1 MQYAAN
7 FALFWCDLRRN
18 AYEAGVKLW
27 NRACFYNFG
36 DIFDEMG
43 ETAIT
48 LLEFNRR
55 VNRLLHDASVQR
67 CWVVA
72 ETSDVMV
79 RNHCYM
85 ELVQKN
91 PDSGLTEAKARA
103 IIWAS
108 RFAVLR
114 HTFEAATG
122 QAFGNGLKVMV
133 EVSANF
139 HEQFGYSL
147 VITDI
152 NPTYTLGDMA
162 RQRME
167 IINRLKREGIINLN
181 KELAM
186 PPVPQRIA
194 VISAGTAAG
203 YGDFMDQLYGNQAGL
218 KFYTCLFPA
227 AMQGATTAVSIIAAL
242 NRIYANAGLFDCVVI
257 IRGGGATSE
266 LNAFDNYELAANVA
280 QFPLPVIVG
289 IGHDRDTTVLD
300 DVANVRVKTPTAAA
314 EWLVGRAQSALD
326 ALNAVSD
333 MIADMASEMI
343 ASARQQLAY
352 YTGTIPLVAGNVI
365 VRNKSLLQ
373 NYVNAIPLRA
383 HTRVESAG
391 KDLKSW
397 GERVSVAAGQC
408 MLRERM
414 RVQALEKQVE
424 LLSPERV
431 LRRGYSLTVA
441 NGRVVTDASS
451 LSKGDVIETRF
462 ASGKVVS
469 EVK

>member
-1 MQYAAN
+1 MHKR
-7 FALFWCDLRRN
+7 FC
-18 AYEAGVKLW
+18 
-27 NRACFYNFG
+27 NFG
-36 DIFDEMG
+36 DNFDKMG

-55 VNRLLHDASVQR
+55 VNRLLHDTSVQR
-67 CWVVA
+67 CWIVA

-91 PDSGLTEAKARA
+91 PETGLTEAKARA

-114 HTFEAATG
+114 NTFETATG

-147 VITDI
+147 VISDI

-181 KELAM
+181 KELEM
-186 PPVPQRIA
+186 PSVPQRIA

-203 YGDFMDQLYGNQAGL
+203 YGDFIDQLHGNQSGL
-218 KFYTCLFPA
+218 KFYTCLFQA
-227 AMQGATTAVSIIAAL
+227 SMQGANTAASIIAAL

-266 LNAFDNYELAANVA
+266 LNAFDNYDLAANVA

-300 DVANVRVKTPTAAA
+300 EVANVRVKTPTAAA
-314 EWLVGRAQSALD
+314 EWLLGKAQTALES
-326 ALNAVSD
+326 LNSISD
-333 MIADMASEMI
+333 MIANIAKDMI

-352 YTGTIPLVAGNVI
+352 YANTIPLTAENTI
-365 VRNKSLLQ
+365 TRNKSMLQ
-373 NYVNAIPLRA
+373 NYMNMIPLRA
-383 HTRVESAG
+383 HTRIESAG
-391 KDLKSW
+391 KDLDVW
-397 GERVSVAAGQC
+397 
-408 MLRERM
+408 RERITIAVEQHLQHEKM
-414 RVQALEKQVE
+414 RLQTLEKQVE
-424 LLSPERV
+424 LLSPDRV
-431 LRRGYSLTVA
+431 LKRGYSLTVA
-441 NGRVVTDASS
+441 NGRIVTDAST
-451 LSKGDVIETRF
+451 LAKGDVMETRF
-462 ASGKVVS
+462 ASGKVIS

>member
-1 MQYAAN
+1 
-7 FALFWCDLRRN
+7 
-18 AYEAGVKLW
+18 
-27 NRACFYNFG
+27 
-36 DIFDEMG
+36 MG

-55 VNRLLHDASVQR
+55 VNRLLHDSSVQR

-91 PDSGLTEAKARA
+91 PETGLTEAKARA
-103 IIWAS
+103 IIWAN
-108 RFAVLR
+108 RFAAVR
-114 HTFEAATG
+114 HAFETATG

-167 IINRLKREGIINLN
+167 IINRLKREGLINLN

-186 PPVPQRIA
+186 PSVPQRIA
-194 VISAGTAAG
+194 VVSAGTAAG
-203 YGDFMDQLYGNQAGL
+203 YGDFMDQLHGNASGL

-227 AMQGATTAVSIIAAL
+227 VMQGVNTASSIISAL
-242 NRIYANAGLFDCVVI
+242 NRIYANADLFDCVVI

-266 LNAFDNYELAANVA
+266 LNSFDNYDLAANVA

-300 DVANVRVKTPTAAA
+300 EVANVRVKTPTAAA
-314 EWLVGRAQSALD
+314 EWLVGRAQAALD

-333 MIADMASEMI
+333 MIVDMASEMV

-352 YTGTIPLVAGNVI
+352 YTNTIPLVAENLMT
-365 VRNKSLLQ
+365 RNKALLQ
-373 NYVNAIPLRA
+373 NYMNAIPLRA
-383 HTRVESAG
+383 HLRIETAG
-391 KDLKSW
+391 KDLSSW
-397 GERVSVAAGQC
+397 KERIAAAVGQC
-408 MLRERM
+408 MMREKM
-414 RVQALEKQVE
+414 RLQAIGKQVE

-431 LRRGYSLTVA
+431 LKRGYSLTVA
-441 NGRVVTDASS
+441 NGRVVTDASV
-451 LSKGDVIETRF
+451 LAKGDVLETRF
-462 ASGKVVS
+462 ASGVVVS

>member
-1 MQYAAN
+1 MHKR
-7 FALFWCDLRRN
+7 FC
-18 AYEAGVKLW
+18 
-27 NRACFYNFG
+27 NFG
-36 DIFDEMG
+36 DNFDKMG

-55 VNRLLHDASVQR
+55 VNRLLHDTSVQR
-67 CWVVA
+67 CWIVA

-91 PDSGLTEAKARA
+91 PETGLTEAKARA

-114 HTFEAATG
+114 HTFETATG

-147 VITDI
+147 VISDI

-181 KELAM
+181 KELEM
-186 PPVPQRIA
+186 PSVPQRIA

-203 YGDFMDQLYGNQAGL
+203 YGDFIDQLHGNQSGL
-218 KFYTCLFPA
+218 KFYTCLFQA
-227 AMQGATTAVSIIAAL
+227 SMQGANTTASIIAAL

-266 LNAFDNYELAANVA
+266 LNAFDNYDLAANVA

-300 DVANVRVKTPTAAA
+300 EVANVRVKTPTAAA
-314 EWLVGRAQSALD
+314 EWLLGKAQTALES
-326 ALNAVSD
+326 LNSISD
-333 MIADMASEMI
+333 MIANIAKDMI

-352 YTGTIPLVAGNVI
+352 YANTIPLTAENTI
-365 VRNKSLLQ
+365 TRNKSILQ
-373 NYVNAIPLRA
+373 NYMNMIPLRA
-383 HTRVESAG
+383 HTRIESAG
-391 KDLKSW
+391 KDLDVW
-397 GERVSVAAGQC
+397 
-408 MLRERM
+408 RERITIAVEQHLQHEKM
-414 RVQALEKQVE
+414 HLQTLEKQVE
-424 LLSPERV
+424 LLSPDRV
-431 LRRGYSLTVA
+431 LKRGYSLTVA
-441 NGRVVTDASS
+441 NGRIVTDAST
-451 LSKGDVIETRF
+451 LAKGDVMETRF
-462 ASGKVVS
+462 ASGKVIS

>member
-1 MQYAAN
+1 MHKR
-7 FALFWCDLRRN
+7 FC
-18 AYEAGVKLW
+18 
-27 NRACFYNFG
+27 NFG
-36 DIFDEMG
+36 DNFDKMG

-55 VNRLLHDASVQR
+55 VNRLLHDTSVQR
-67 CWVVA
+67 CWIVA

-91 PDSGLTEAKARA
+91 PETGLTEAKARA

-114 HTFEAATG
+114 NTFETATG

-147 VITDI
+147 VISDI

-181 KELAM
+181 KELEM
-186 PPVPQRIA
+186 PSVPQRIA

-203 YGDFMDQLYGNQAGL
+203 YGDFIDQLHGNQSGL
-218 KFYTCLFPA
+218 KFYTCLFQA
-227 AMQGATTAVSIIAAL
+227 SMQGANTAASIIAAL

-266 LNAFDNYELAANVA
+266 LNAFDNYDLAANVA

-300 DVANVRVKTPTAAA
+300 EVANVRVKTPTAAA
-314 EWLVGRAQSALD
+314 EWLLGKAQTALES
-326 ALNAVSD
+326 LNSISD
-333 MIADMASEMI
+333 MIANIAKDMI
-343 ASARQQLAY
+343 ASVRQQLAY
-352 YTGTIPLVAGNVI
+352 YANTIPLTAENTI
-365 VRNKSLLQ
+365 TRNKSMLQ
-373 NYVNAIPLRA
+373 NYMNMIPLRA
-383 HTRVESAG
+383 HTRIESAG
-391 KDLKSW
+391 KDLDVW
-397 GERVSVAAGQC
+397 
-408 MLRERM
+408 RERITIAVEQHLQHEKM
-414 RVQALEKQVE
+414 RLQTLEKQVE
-424 LLSPERV
+424 LLSPDRV
-431 LRRGYSLTVA
+431 LKRGYSLTVA
-441 NGRVVTDASS
+441 NGRIVTDAST
-451 LSKGDVIETRF
+451 LAKGDVMETRF
-462 ASGKVVS
+462 ASGKVIS

>member
-1 MQYAAN
+1 MHKR
-7 FALFWCDLRRN
+7 FC
-18 AYEAGVKLW
+18 
-27 NRACFYNFG
+27 NFG
-36 DIFDEMG
+36 DNFDKMG

-55 VNRLLHDASVQR
+55 VNRLLHDTSVQR
-67 CWVVA
+67 CWIVA

-91 PDSGLTEAKARA
+91 PETGLTEAKARA

-114 HTFEAATG
+114 HTFETATG
-122 QAFGNGLKVMV
+122 QVFGNGLKVMV

-147 VITDI
+147 VISDI

-181 KELAM
+181 KELEM
-186 PPVPQRIA
+186 PSVPQRIA

-203 YGDFMDQLYGNQAGL
+203 YGDFIDQLHGNQSGL
-218 KFYTCLFPA
+218 KFYTCLFQA
-227 AMQGATTAVSIIAAL
+227 SMQGANTAASIIAAL

-266 LNAFDNYELAANVA
+266 LNAFDNYDLAANVA

-300 DVANVRVKTPTAAA
+300 EVANVRVKTPTAAA
-314 EWLVGRAQSALD
+314 EWLLGKAQTALES
-326 ALNAVSD
+326 LNSISD
-333 MIADMASEMI
+333 MIANIAKDMI

-352 YTGTIPLVAGNVI
+352 YANTIPLTAENTI
-365 VRNKSLLQ
+365 TRNKSILQ
-373 NYVNAIPLRA
+373 NYMNMIPLRA
-383 HTRVESAG
+383 HTRIESAG
-391 KDLKSW
+391 KDLDVW
-397 GERVSVAAGQC
+397 
-408 MLRERM
+408 RERITIAVEQHLQHEKM
-414 RVQALEKQVE
+414 RLQTLEKQVE
-424 LLSPERV
+424 LLSPDRV
-431 LRRGYSLTVA
+431 LKRGYSLTVA
-441 NGRVVTDASS
+441 NGRIVTDAST
-451 LSKGDVIETRF
+451 LAKGDVMETRF
-462 ASGKVVS
+462 ASGKVIS